1 MALPRLSSAERECFL
16 KMHAQRY
23 AKSIAALEHARQFL
37 AGGVTS
43 SVRLSDKPVPLFF
56 SHGSESH
63 LWDIDG
69 NRYIDYVLGRGPL
82 VLGHAHPV
90 VVKAVNAQMERGQ
103 IYAAQHLQE
112 AELAER
118 VHNAVPCADLVR
130 FGISG
135 SEAVHG
141 ALRLARGFTGRQTVI
156 KFEGQ
161 FHGWLDNVLYSLS
174 PNPEL
179 AGDVRAPLT
188 LPETK
193 GQFPAADVH
202 LITLPWNDLEA
213 VAACLQA
220 HPDAIAA
227 IITEPVMCN
236 TSVIPPRP
244 GFLEGLRSLA
254 TEHGA
259 LLIFDEVIT
268 GFRLSLGGAQAR
280 FGVRP
285 DLATFGKAIAN
296 GMPISCFAGK
306 HEVMEMVARGVV
318 GHGGTYNGIP
328 TAVAGA
334 VATLDLLAADGQQV
348 YRKMDA
354 DGTALMDGIR
364 AIADRLGIPIVVQGY
379 PQIFYVGFPK
389 NEQARRDGVYDYRS
403 SLAMDHE
410 LYNRFVCAAV
420 DRGVRIIPRGNWFM
434 SSTLSAQD
442 VAETLDVVE
451 TVLRDEILPALTC
464 EGGKA

>member
-1 MALPRLSSAERECFL
+1 M
-16 KMHAQRY
+16 
-23 AKSIAALEHARQFL
+23 L

-43 SVRLSDKPVPLFF
+43 SVRLTDKPVPLFC
-56 SHGSESH
+56 SHGAGAH

-82 VLGHAHPV
+82 VLGHSHPDV
-90 VVKAVNAQMERGQ
+90 VQAVNAQMERGQ
-103 IYAAQHLQE
+103 IYAGQHLQE
-112 AELAER
+112 AELAKR
-118 VHNAVPCADLVR
+118 VVNAVPCAELVR

-141 ALRLARGFTGRQTVI
+141 ALRLARGFTGRKTVI

-174 PNPEL
+174 PDPTM
-179 AGDVRAPLT
+179 AGDSKAPLT
-188 LPETK
+188 LPESR
-193 GQFPAADVH
+193 GQFPASDVH
-202 LITLPWNDLEA
+202 LVTLPWNDLET
-213 VAACLQA
+213 VANYLKL
-220 HPDAIAA
+220 HPGEVAA

-236 TSVIPPRP
+236 TSVIPPKP
-244 GFLEGLRSLA
+244 GYLEGLRALT

-280 FGVRP
+280 FGVTP

-306 HEVMEMVARGVV
+306 REVMDQIARGLV

-328 TAVAGA
+328 TAVAGGI
-334 VATLDLLAADGQQV
+334 ATLKALAADRCGAYQ
-348 YRKMDA
+348 KMES
-354 DGTALMDGIR
+354 DGIALMQGIR
-364 AIADRLGIPIVVQGY
+364 AIAERLGIPIVVQGY
-379 PQIFYVGFPK
+379 PQIFYIGFPK
-389 NEQARRDGVYDYRS
+389 NDQALRNGVYDYRS
-403 SLAMDHE
+403 SLEMNHE
-410 LYNRFVCAAV
+410 LYNAFVCGAV

-434 SSTLSAQD
+434 SAALSTEDLAH
-442 VAETLDVVE
+442 TLHVVE
-451 TVLRDEILPALTC
+451 DVLRNVVLGLL
-464 EGGKA
+464 KANGVTV

>member
-1 MALPRLSSAERECFL
+1 MSE
-16 KMHAQRY
+16 QRY
-23 AKSIAALEHARQFL
+23 TKSIAALEHARKFI

-43 SVRLSDKPVPLFF
+43 SVRLSDKPVPLYF
-56 SHGSESH
+56 SHGKGSH

-69 NRYIDYVLGRGPL
+69 NCYIDYVLGRGPL
-82 VLGHAHPV
+82 VLGHSHPD
-90 VVKAVNAQMERGQ
+90 VVKAVNAQMELGQ
-103 IYAAQHLQE
+103 IYAAQHLLE
-112 AELAER
+112 SELAER
-118 VHNAVPCADLVR
+118 VVAAVPCAELVR

-141 ALRLARGFTGRQTVI
+141 ALRLARGYTGRQTVI

-174 PNPEL
+174 PNPEA
-179 AGDVRAPLT
+179 AGDARAPRT

-193 GQFPAADVH
+193 GQFPATDVH
-202 LITLPWNDLEA
+202 LVTLPWNDIETISNYLD
-213 VAACLQA
+213 A
-220 HPDAIAA
+220 HRGEIAA

-244 GFLEGLRSLA
+244 GFLEGLRALA

-259 LLIFDEVIT
+259 VLIFDEVIT

-280 FGVRP
+280 FGVTP

-306 HEVMEMVARGVV
+306 REIMDLIARGVV

-334 VATLDLLAADGQQV
+334 VATLDRLAANQQEI
-348 YRKMDA
+348 YCKMEA
-354 DGTALMDGIR
+354 DGTALMAGIR
-364 AIADRLGIPIVVQGY
+364 SIASRLGIPIVVQGY

-389 NEQARRDGVYDYRS
+389 TEQARRDGVYDYRS
-403 SLAMDHE
+403 SLEMDHE

-420 DRGVRIIPRGNWFM
+420 DLGVRIIPRGNWFM
-434 SSTLSAQD
+434 SATLTAED
-442 VAETLDVVE
+442 VAGTLEVVE
-451 TVLRDEILPALTC
+451 TVLKNEILPLLAQK
-464 EGGKA
+464 GARA